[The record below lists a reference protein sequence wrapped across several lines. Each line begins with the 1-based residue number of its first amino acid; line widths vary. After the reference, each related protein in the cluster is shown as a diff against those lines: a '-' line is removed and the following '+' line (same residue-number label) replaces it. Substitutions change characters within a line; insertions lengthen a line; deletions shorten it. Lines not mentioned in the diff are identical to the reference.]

1 MTDLDR
7 DDNNSDSATGERN
20 RRQKR
25 TLPKPLFR
33 LLLVL
38 TALIIVVVV
47 VVFAAKSA
55 VGNDEAA
62 DYQTYMGSL
71 ADILKRSDA
80 LGSDLEKLLTSP
92 GETNRTQIQ
101 TKLEQFVTTSEE
113 LEEEAKLLEAPKDL
127 IEQSVHQIF
136 LLVMSFRHRGVADLK
151 PSLMAALEVE
161 DTEVAAEQISHSLY
175 YLVNSDFLYEEVFK
189 PDAAA
194 VLQKKQLT
202 GVIVPSSEFFSDP
215 DLASQR
221 KVLDMLAELRS
232 TGNLQAIHGVAVT
245 KVVALPDE
253 KSITSGGTFNL
264 NSTDSLVFAV
274 TVENQGNMEEKN
286 VPVVVTLKVGEEVQ
300 KKTVEITSI
309 KAKKEVTIK
318 VEGLNPTAYGA
329 VADLTVKAGPVAEEK
344 YSDNNVVKAKVI
356 FKL

>member
-1 MTDLDR
+1 MTNLDR
-7 DDNNSDSATGERN
+7 DDTNSDSATGERN

-38 TALIIVVVV
+38 AALIIIVVVV
-47 VVFAAKSA
+47 VLAVRSA
-55 VGNDEAA
+55 VSSGEAD
-62 DYQTYMGSL
+62 DYQTYMASL
-71 ADILKRSDA
+71 TDILERSDT
-80 LGSDLEKLLTSP
+80 LGADLEKLLTTP

-101 TKLEQFVTTSEE
+101 TKLEEFVTTSEK

-127 IEQSVHQIF
+127 VEQSVHQIF

-151 PSLMAALEVE
+151 PSLMAALEVQE
-161 DTEVAAEQISHSLY
+161 TEVAAEQISHSLY

-194 VLQKKQLT
+194 VLQKKELT
-202 GVIVPSSEFFSDP
+202 GVKVPSSEFLSDP
-215 DLASQR
+215 DLASER
-221 KVLDMLAELRS
+221 KVVDMLAALRS
-232 TGNLQAIHGVAVT
+232 TGDLQATHGVAVR

-253 KSITSGGTFNL
+253 KEITAGGTFNL

-274 TVENQGNMEEKN
+274 TVQNQGNMEEKN

-300 KKTVEITSI
+300 KKEVKITSI

-318 VEGLNPTAYGA
+318 VEGLNPTPYGD
-329 VADLTVKAGPVAEEK
+329 VATLTVKAGPVPEEK
-344 YSDNNVVKAKVI
+344 YSDNNTIKAKVI